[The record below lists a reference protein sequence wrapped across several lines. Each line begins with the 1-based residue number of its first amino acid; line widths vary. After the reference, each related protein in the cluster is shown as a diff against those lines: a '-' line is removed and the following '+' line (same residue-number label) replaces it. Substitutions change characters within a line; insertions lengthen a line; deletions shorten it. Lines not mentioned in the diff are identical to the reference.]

1 MQNKSNIIEVPMTI
15 NTLYAILP
23 IAHAWLNFLT
33 TKHYCLG
40 NFLKLK
46 PYGGPKSIRTTDL
59 SVISG
64 ML

>member
-1 MQNKSNIIEVPMTI
+1 MTI
-15 NTLYAILP
+15 NIFEAN
-23 IAHAWLNFLT
+23 IAYSPRMVNFLT
-33 TKHYCLG
+33 TKHCCLE